1 MDVGGIL
8 SVSRRQRRGDSP
20 QVRLARLRRQTR
32 HRILRVCPTTRI
44 RPTTRAAAAAAETA
58 VGPAGRGRGRCLD
71 GRRIAEIV
79 ASAVVPRCSAT
90 APSVAPFVSV
100 PAPPAPV
107 RARLSVL
114 CRGRAMETG
123 ERGVRGSVVVGWAG
137 GGCGGRE
144 GWRGGRGARAC
155 LFSFRARA
163 GVRLTSRLRALVQ
176 VPQHRSRGEEC
187 DAVKRG
193 GRNPVALEH
202 QLSLE
207 VLERA
212 LGRPAPALLAGHGQ
226 ISRFPVSAL
235 QPSDR
240 LRSPPRASPTLAIEL
255 PQI

>member
-32 HRILRVCPTTRI
+32 HRILRVCPTTRV
-44 RPTTRAAAAAAETA
+44 RPTTRAAAAAETA

-114 CRGRAMETG
+114 
-123 ERGVRGSVVVGWAG
+123 
-137 GGCGGRE
+137 
-144 GWRGGRGARAC
+144 
-155 LFSFRARA
+155 
-163 GVRLTSRLRALVQ
+163 SRLRALVQ